1 MPVKLFHGTKIGQ
14 FTALEQVQ
22 VVDWCRSKPNM
33 PLHSHPTLTCLNL
46 PCQQPRRRSCWHPC
60 TILAVSLL
68 RRVNLRKGQQWSNIT
83 LKHLDLN
90 SQPPCR
96 LAASNKGE
104 GEKEIQ
110 GMLQTGV
117 ICPSTSPWSSPV
129 VLVKERDFCKTNTAT
144 RHDTYPL
151 PRIDDT
157 LGSLVHAVLFT
168 TLDLA
173 SGYWQV

>member
-1 MPVKLFHGTKIGQ
+1 MVTASSRLSGACLGSSNLVGPCESTTKRLLFVHSISTVWEECVELRVTNSSPMPVKLFHGTKIGQ

-83 LKHLDLN
+83 LKHLDLQLTTTMPIA
-90 SQPPCR
+90 SIQQGGGRKGDPGY
-96 LAASNKGE
+96 ASNWG
-104 GEKEIQ
+104 
-110 GMLQTGV
+110 
-117 ICPSTSPWSSPV
+117 
-129 VLVKERDFCKTNTAT
+129 
-144 RHDTYPL
+144 
-151 PRIDDT
+151 
-157 LGSLVHAVLFT
+157 
-168 TLDLA
+168 DL
-173 SGYWQV
+173 SKH